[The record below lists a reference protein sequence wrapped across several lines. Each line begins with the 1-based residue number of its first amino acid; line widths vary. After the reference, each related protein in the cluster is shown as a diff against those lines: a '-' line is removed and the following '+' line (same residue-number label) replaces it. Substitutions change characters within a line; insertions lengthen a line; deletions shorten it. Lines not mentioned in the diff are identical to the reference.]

1 MFIQHGNDNER
12 GALAAQIKQASDH
25 HGFNMKVT
33 LPADPDEWHDLEVE
47 EEPEEIERR
56 KLELQRKIQSIEAEL
71 ALLVRS

>member
-1 MFIQHGNDNER
+1 
-12 GALAAQIKQASDH
+12 
-25 HGFNMKVT
+25 MKVT
-33 LPADPDEWHDLEVE
+33 LSADPDEWHDLEVE